1 MDAIEEVEMQE
12 EHMNQL
18 NERLNAIA
26 AQLRRF
32 ERRNRQIENSMNRG
46 IEPARSRSGSV
57 LSSQADTASIADT
70 VSSTSIESD
79 EGGGGDTSAQEE
91 VTLPQDEDPG
101 PGVIPIKI
109 SGSPVIHEIEKRLLA
124 FKSLYFRSYLAR
136 FHNRDNRDK
145 DIGAEL
151 NGAIEL
157 NADFVTH
164 DAWEAIEV
172 FIKENKYIGKN
183 CAEAVEVLE
192 GANYLQIEALQ
203 TLAVADIKQY
213 ICQTNHVDFYNNF
226 VASRGIKEL
235 GDFINSTIVRPSENI
250 RRRKYGKFDLAIKLG
265 HFSFKCHKAV
275 VSGASDILK
284 VNLAA
289 TKDNITDG
297 VDIGATLDNAQAYY
311 NLLEQIYIDREAIS
325 FKTVTEALSVLRIL
339 EDLKINPKFFHA
351 SYSFI
356 RKMVTV
362 ENVLE
367 IYLVGKK
374 CGKEDLINIAL
385 YFIMFKID
393 KLKSVFLKL
402 SKQEVCKI
410 LSHSY
415 LNICTEL
422 EVAKLAV
429 EWIKCANQVLKGI
442 RYVL

>member
-1 MDAIEEVEMQE
+1 MFGSEELGEREALAREMVVAAADIAEEFCLLRVEK
-12 EHMNQL
+12 
-18 NERLNAIA
+18 R
-26 AQLRRF
+26 
-32 ERRNRQIENSMNRG
+32 
-46 IEPARSRSGSV
+46 
-57 LSSQADTASIADT
+57 
-70 VSSTSIESD
+70 D

-136 FHNRDNRDK
+136 FHNRDNRNK

-265 HFSFKCHKAV
+265 HFSF
-275 VSGASDILK
+275 S
-284 VNLAA
+284 
-289 TKDNITDG
+289 
-297 VDIGATLDNAQAYY
+297 
-311 NLLEQIYIDREAIS
+311 
-325 FKTVTEALSVLRIL
+325 
-339 EDLKINPKFFHA
+339 
-351 SYSFI
+351 
-356 RKMVTV
+356 
-362 ENVLE
+362 
-367 IYLVGKK
+367 
-374 CGKEDLINIAL
+374 
-385 YFIMFKID
+385 
-393 KLKSVFLKL
+393 
-402 SKQEVCKI
+402 
-410 LSHSY
+410 
-415 LNICTEL
+415 
-422 EVAKLAV
+422 
-429 EWIKCANQVLKGI
+429 
-442 RYVL
+442 

>member
-79 EGGGGDTSAQEE
+79 EGGEGDTSAQEE

-136 FHNRDNRDK
+136 FHNRNNRDK

-151 NGAIEL
+151 NAVEL